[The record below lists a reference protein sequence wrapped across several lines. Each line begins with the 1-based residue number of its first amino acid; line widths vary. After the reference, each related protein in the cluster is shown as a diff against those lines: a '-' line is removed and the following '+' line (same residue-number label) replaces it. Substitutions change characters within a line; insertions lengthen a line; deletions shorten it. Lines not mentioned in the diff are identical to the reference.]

1 MISFSFECCF
11 ILWLTL
17 LLYRR
22 AIYGNCISCSRAL
35 ATCMALRVVA
45 RACMVPGALTA
56 HRGDVARSVFIFTSR
71 DEIQYSKISP
81 IKLAG
86 TVTTPWHPIP
96 PFLTANTAE
105 SEFSVTDRF
114 FYTDTWP
121 RRFQNIYAC
130 SWLYRLFF
138 TGQSA
143 ICNVIW

>member
-1 MISFSFECCF
+1 
-11 ILWLTL
+11 
-17 LLYRR
+17 
-22 AIYGNCISCSRAL
+22 
-35 ATCMALRVVA
+35 
-45 RACMVPGALTA
+45 MVPGALTA

-114 FYTDTWP
+114 FFIPIPIRDP
-121 RRFQNIYAC
+121 AVFRIYMPVHGSIVC
-130 SWLYRLFF
+130 SSPDKVQFV
-138 TGQSA
+138 T
-143 ICNVIW
+143 